1 VSSPNP
7 GISAAGE
14 AAGRTALNPS
24 TGPAAI
30 GGMLSPGEA
39 EPEPPVH
46 HPVRSP
52 VEDRLTTV
60 VSDITRLAAAMGA
73 LSLALYPEEP
83 APPETP
89 WERSGGGQ
97 YAAAGGDS
105 GSVNGGGTTEPTHG
119 LGATGAATAG
129 IGGYASVP
137 IASTDAHRQ
146 AASRYRA

>member
-1 VSSPNP
+1 
-7 GISAAGE
+7 
-14 AAGRTALNPS
+14 
-24 TGPAAI
+24 
-30 GGMLSPGEA
+30 MLSPGEA

-60 VSDITRLAAAMGA
+60 VSDITRLAAAMGG

-83 APPETP
+83 APPEGP
-89 WERSGGGQ
+89 WERSGGGR
-97 YAAAGGDS
+97 YAPAGGDS
-105 GSVNGGGTTEPTHG
+105 GSAKGGTTEPTHG
-119 LGATGAATAG
+119 LGATGAATATAG

-137 IASTDAHRQ
+137 AASTDAHRQ

>member
-14 AAGRTALNPS
+14 AAGRTALNPA

-30 GGMLSPGEA
+30 GGMLSPGES

-46 HPVRSP
+46 LPVRSP
-52 VEDRLTTV
+52 LEERLTTV

-73 LSLALYPEEP
+73 LSLALHPEDP
-83 APPETP
+83 APPEAP
-89 WERSGGGQ
+89 WGRSGGGQ
-97 YAAAGGDS
+97 YAPAGADS
-105 GSVNGGGTTEPTHG
+105 GSGNAGTTEPTHG
-119 LGATGAATAG
+119 LGATGAATAD

-137 IASTDAHRQ
+137 VASTDAHRQ
-146 AASRYRA
+146 AASRSRA